1 MTSETVA
8 DIVSSRIRCNEAAR
22 FQGKDPI
29 FSPVLENERL
39 VIELSS
45 FHCHSEDDF
54 RKLVEKLYKFIIE
67 SSGDG
72 KRLPSDPWVDSMRLS
87 ISELR
92 HHFIHA
98 REHGEHRK
106 VQLKYRKVSEIYHSL
121 IGERV
126 PSKKDWEKLGD
137 ALLKLTKEG
146 LVRAVEVIR
155 LGERFSMH
163 EDNNIVIIGTKPA
176 ISRTAEK
183 RGILSA
189 LATIPVFIPHFTW
202 VPPPQIGGT
211 RACVYATSRPPCD
224 SEIEEFGKFAQE
236 VEQKW
241 KLASYLLSTY
251 GSLNW
256 TISEDH
262 KYTYGCGANNLI
274 AELRKHS
281 RAAIGGIM
289 QGCYGEH
296 YDRTCFLV
304 LYAYRKGNRVLDI
317 GVDFYLSCIPA
328 SWSGFED
335 IYKSFDHFSRLEGS
349 QVRIEH
355 FTMEPLR
362 YWSWASKTKKRMKL
376 EILGGINREVF
387 DLSRK
392 ERETGTY
399 EGVIVT
405 GNSLS
410 STKYVIQESWNIPE
424 TPIDGPFHRRM
435 RLLQDDQEFPADEL
449 ACPIGELDEIVVSIT
464 NTVPDCEEVDSRKII
479 DVNPPNISALLFNG
493 FGADILGINVQ
504 CSGPRIRGELKQG
517 SRLMDSLGLTS
528 SKRIID

>member
-1 MTSETVA
+1 MTGKTVA
-8 DIVSSRIRCNEAAR
+8 EIVSSRIRCNEAAR

-45 FHCHSEDDF
+45 FQCHSEDDF
-54 RKLVEKLYKFIIE
+54 HKLVEKLYKFIIE

-72 KRLPSDPWVDSMRLS
+72 KRLPIDPWVDSMRLS

-126 PSKKDWEKLGD
+126 PSDQDWEKLGN
-137 ALLKLTKEG
+137 ALLELTKEG
-146 LVRAVEVIR
+146 LARAGDVIR
-155 LGERFSMH
+155 MGERYLIH
-163 EDNNIVIIGTKPA
+163 EDNSIAIIGAKPA
-176 ISRTAEK
+176 ISRTATK

-189 LATIPVFIPHFTW
+189 LAMIPVFIPHFTW
-202 VPPPQIGGT
+202 VPPPQIGGN
-211 RACVYATSRPPCD
+211 RVCVYATSRPPCEG
-224 SEIEEFGKFAQE
+224 EISEFGKFAQE

-241 KLASYLLSTY
+241 KGASYLLSTY

-262 KYTYGCGANNLI
+262 KYTYGCGAKNLL
-274 AELRKHS
+274 AELTKHS

-304 LYAYRKGNRVLDI
+304 LYGYRKGDQVLDI

-335 IYKSFDHFSRLEGS
+335 IYKSFNHFSRLEGS

-362 YWSWASKTKKRMKL
+362 YWSWVSKREKRLKL

-387 DLSRK
+387 DLSHS
-392 ERETGTY
+392 ERETDTY
-399 EGVIVT
+399 EGVIVS

-410 STKYVIQESWNIPE
+410 STKYVLRGSWNIHE
-424 TPIDGPFHRRM
+424 TPIDGPFRRAI
-435 RLLQDDQEFPADEL
+435 RLLQEEQESSTDEL
-449 ACPIGELDEIVVSIT
+449 GCPMGVLDEIVVSIT
-464 NTVPDCEEVDSRKII
+464 NTVPNCEEVDSGKII
-479 DVNPPNISALLFNG
+479 DVNPPNISTLIFDG

-504 CSGPRIRGELKQG
+504 CSRPRFRK
-517 SRLMDSLGLTS
+517 
-528 SKRIID
+528 

>member
-1 MTSETVA
+1 MTHEIVA
-8 DIVSSRIRCNEAAR
+8 AIVNSRIKCNEAAR

-39 VIELSS
+39 VFELSS
-45 FHCHSEDDF
+45 FQCHSESDF
-54 RKLVEKLYKFIIE
+54 HKLVEWLYKLIIE

-72 KRLPSDPWVDSMRLS
+72 KRLPTDPWIDSMKLS

-98 REHGEHRK
+98 REHGEQRK
-106 VQLKYRKVSEIYHSL
+106 VQLKYRKVSEIYYNL
-121 IGERV
+121 IGEGV
-126 PSKKDWEKLGD
+126 PSEKDWEKLGD
-137 ALLKLTKEG
+137 ALLKLIKEG

-163 EDNNIVIIGTKPA
+163 EDNSIVIAGIKHV
-176 ISRTAEK
+176 ISRTATK
-183 RGILSA
+183 SGTYSA
-189 LATIPVFIPHFTW
+189 LAIIPVFMPHFTW
-202 VPPPQIGGT
+202 VPPPQIGGS
-211 RACVYATSRPPCD
+211 RACVYVTSRPPCD
-224 SEIEEFGKFAQE
+224 GKIEEFGNFAKE

-241 KLASYLLSTY
+241 RLASYLLSTY

-262 KYTYGCGANNLI
+262 NYTYGCGANNLI
-274 AELRKHS
+274 AELKKHD

-304 LYAYRKGNRVLDI
+304 LYAYRKGDWVFDI

-335 IYKSFDHFSRLEGS
+335 IYKSFSHFSRLEGS
-349 QVRIEH
+349 QVRIEY

-362 YWSWASKTKKRMKL
+362 YWSWVSKTNKRVKL
-376 EILGGINREVF
+376 KILGGINREVF
-387 DLSRK
+387 DSFHK

-399 EGVIVT
+399 EGVIVG

-410 STKYVIQESWNIPE
+410 STEYVIQESWNTLE
-424 TPIDGPFHRRM
+424 TQMAGPFHMRT
-435 RLLQDDQEFPADEL
+435 RLLQDNKEIPAEVL
-449 ACPIGELDEIVVSIT
+449 VCPIGKLDEIVVSIT
-464 NTVPDCEEVDSRKII
+464 NPVPSCEEVDYGKII
-479 DVNPPNISALLFNG
+479 DVNPPNISTLVFDG
-493 FGADILGINVQ
+493 FGADILGINIQ
-504 CSGPRIRGELKQG
+504 CSRPRIKGEIDQS
-517 SRLMDSLGLTS
+517 SRFMDILGLI
-528 SKRIID
+528 SKRTKD